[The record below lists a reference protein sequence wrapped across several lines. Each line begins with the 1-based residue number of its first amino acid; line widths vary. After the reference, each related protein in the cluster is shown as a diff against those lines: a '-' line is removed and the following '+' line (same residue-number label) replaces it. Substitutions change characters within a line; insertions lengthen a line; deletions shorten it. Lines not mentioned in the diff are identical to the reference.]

1 MYSKKVMEHFRNPH
15 NQGKIKDADGIGK
28 VGNISCGDV
37 MWIYIK
43 VKDDVIVDIK
53 FSTFGC
59 AAAIATSSMITDLV
73 KGKTVKEAL
82 KITNKD
88 VADSLDGLPP
98 IKIHCSTLA
107 EEGLNEAIYDYLTKN
122 KLRIPKSVE
131 EKHKRIQAEL
141 EKIKEK
147 YKDFKEFEEELMKN
161 SK

>member
-122 KLRIPKSVE
+122 KLPIPKSVE